1 MPLQE
6 PTEQHGE
13 VLRHPKHY
21 VDYELISCFH
31 ASRPRTLIESA
42 NPAMR
47 GVVNQPRNPAPVLQ
61 IPTRRQ
67 AIVNAALA
75 IGAFGTIPSIATAA
89 STEEIFRDAESLHQ
103 ELIFKAN
110 RKRIYEI
117 FTRAAQFDK
126 MIYDIQEKEGD
137 TASASHPTEI
147 SRDTGGTF
155 SLFGG
160 RIVGRHLELV
170 PDERIVQGWRVAYW
184 KPGVYSIVRFDFADQ
199 GPETK
204 ILFEHTGFPQG
215 DAENLLLGWKIH
227 YWQPLEKFLAS

>member
-1 MPLQE
+1 MRADRAP
-6 PTEQHGE
+6 
-13 VLRHPKHY
+13 V
-21 VDYELISCFH
+21 
-31 ASRPRTLIESA
+31 ESA

-47 GVVNQPRNPAPVLQ
+47 GVVNQPRNPAAILQ
-61 IPTRRQ
+61 IPTRRE

-75 IGAFGTIPSIATAA
+75 IGAFGAISSIAAAA
-89 STEEIFRDAESLHQ
+89 SAEEISRNAESLHQ
-103 ELIFKAN
+103 ELVFKAN

-184 KPGVYSIVRFDFADQ
+184 KPGVYSIVRFDFVEQ
-199 GPETK
+199 GAETK
-204 ILFEHTGFPQG
+204 ILFNHTGFPQG
-215 DAENLLLGWKIH
+215 DAENLLHGWKVH
-227 YWQPLEKFLAS
+227 YWQPLEKFLAI